1 MTYHGNK
8 VDSGEVSFSVQVG
21 KIIVGIHRKKLSGG
35 GKRTE
40 FSK

>member
-21 KIIVGIHRKKLSGG
+21 KIMVGIQRGKK
-35 GKRTE
+35 K
-40 FSK
+40 KN